1 MAFCA
6 RLSKSS
12 CAGICILPVFL
23 LCLMTATPARS
34 GSEQGTTSSGSQ
46 PAEMLPLPPETFPS
60 LLMRAEAGEANA
72 QCDVGV
78 AYLNGDKTAQ
88 DFKKALW
95 WLSRSSDMGFGYA
108 RFVLADVYSR
118 GYAGVLVDD
127 AKVYYYATLAAAS
140 SSLPEKFRERA
151 TKLRDTSAKRLGAA
165 QIAAIQAKAA
175 QAPVDAAVGY

>member
-6 RLSKSS
+6 RLPKFPF
-12 CAGICILPVFL
+12 AGICILPVFL
-23 LCLMTATPARS
+23 LCLMAATPVPS
-34 GSEQGTTSSGSQ
+34 DSEQGTTSSGPQ
-46 PAEMLPLPPETFPS
+46 PAAMLPLPPETFPS
-60 LLMRAEAGEANA
+60 LLARAEAGEADA
-72 QCDVGV
+72 QCNVGV

-88 DFKKALW
+88 DFRKALL
-95 WLSRSSDMGFGYA
+95 WLSRSSDKGFGYA

-127 AKVYYYATLAAAS
+127 AKVYYYASLAAAS

-165 QIAAIQAKAA
+165 QVAAIQAKAA
-175 QAPVDAAVGY
+175 QAPVDAAAGY